1 MTSMV
6 ATNGKTYLEMDI
18 IGTWVTPETT
28 NRFKPSG
35 GVIKPMPKAV
45 TMKIQK

>member
-1 MTSMV
+1 MV
-6 ATNGKTYLEMDI
+6 RTNGKTYLEMDI
-18 IGTWVTPETT
+18 IGVWVTPETT